1 MPIKELTNGT
11 KWTKAEYWKE
21 KDLTGVY
28 LATYKIDGL
37 RVIIGNDGKIYS
49 RNSKECKHNLERF
62 NFQDAEFYYKDW
74 STSSSILRS
83 DVEPIPIRQ
92 DMFYELTQGIEDSR
106 LVIGRLKDPTVETI
120 NSLLRQA
127 LDTNHE
133 GIVLRRLDSKK
144 PCWIKVV
151 PTKSADI
158 RINKII
164 EGKGKYAGVAG
175 SIETNWGNVSSFKEQ
190 PDMGDIEFRR
200 KIFLNQKDYIG
211 KIIQV
216 EYRELTEDRKLR
228 FPSLVRIRDDKDYE
242 DIEVC

>member
-1 MPIKELTNGT
+1 MAIKELANGT

-21 KDLTGVY
+21 KDLKGVY

-37 RVIIGNDGKIYS
+37 RVIRGNDGKIYS

-164 EGKGKYAGVAG
+164 EGNGKFKGMAG
-175 SIETNWGNVSSFKEQ
+175 SIETNWGNVSSFKQ
-190 PDMGDIEFRR
+190 DNAFRQM
-200 KIFLNQKDYIG
+200 LWNQRDKYIG

-228 FPSLVRIRDDKDYE
+228 FPALVRIRDDKDYE
-242 DIEVC
+242 DIEV

>member
-37 RVIIGNDGKIYS
+37 RVIRGNDGKIYS

-175 SIETNWGNVSSFKEQ
+175 SIETNWGNVSSLKEKNNMS
-190 PDMGDIEFRR
+190 DKECRR
-200 KIFLNQKDYIG
+200 NI
-211 KIIQV
+211 
-216 EYRELTEDRKLR
+216 
-228 FPSLVRIRDDKDYE
+228 
-242 DIEVC
+242 

>member
-37 RVIIGNDGKIYS
+37 RVIRGNDGKIYS

-83 DVEPIPIRQ
+83 DVEPIPIKQ

-164 EGKGKYAGVAG
+164 EGKGKFKGMAG
-175 SIETNWGNVSSFKEQ
+175 SIETNWGNVSSFQ
-190 PDMGDIEFRR
+190 QDNAFRQM
-200 KIFLNQKDYIG
+200 LWNQRDEYIG

-242 DIEVC
+242 DIEV

>member
-1 MPIKELTNGT
+1 MPVKVLKNGT
-11 KWTKAEYWKE
+11 TWVKAEYWRE
-21 KDLTGVY
+21 KDLKGIY

-37 RVIIGNDGKIYS
+37 RVIRGNDGKVYS
-49 RNSKECKHNLERF
+49 RSSKECKHNLERF

-83 DVEPIPIRQ
+83 DVEPIPIKQ

-120 NSLLRQA
+120 NALLRQA

-133 GIVLRRLDSKK
+133 GIVLRRLDSSK
-144 PCWIKVV
+144 PSWIKVV

-164 EGKGKYAGVAG
+164 EGNGKFTGMVG
-175 SIETNWGNVSSFKEQ
+175 TIETNWGNVSSFKQ
-190 PDMGDIEFRR
+190 DNTFRQM
-200 KIFLNQKDYIG
+200 LWNQRDKYIG

-228 FPSLVRIRDDKDYE
+228 FPVLVRIRDDKDYE
-242 DIEVC
+242 DIEIND

>member
-21 KDLTGVY
+21 KDLKGVY
-28 LATYKIDGL
+28 LVTYKIDGL
-37 RVIIGNDGKIYS
+37 RVIRGNDGKIYS
-49 RNSKECKHNLERF
+49 RNSKECKHHLERF

-106 LVIGRLKDPTVETI
+106 LVIGRLKDPNVETI

-133 GIVLRRLDSKK
+133 GIVLRRLDSNK

-151 PTKSADI
+151 PTKFADI

-164 EGKGKYAGVAG
+164 EGNGKYKGIAG

-216 EYRELTEDRKLR
+216 SYRELTEDRKLR

-242 DIEVC
+242 DIEV